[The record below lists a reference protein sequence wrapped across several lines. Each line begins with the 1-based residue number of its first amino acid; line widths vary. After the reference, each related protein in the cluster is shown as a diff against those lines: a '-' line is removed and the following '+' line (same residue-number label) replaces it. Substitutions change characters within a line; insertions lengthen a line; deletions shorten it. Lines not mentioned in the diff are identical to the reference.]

1 MCMSSEQLFIKTVDV
16 ERVRNSS
23 NYIIG
28 ASDVLVPSLVERPV
42 VVGEDG
48 GVNLIDARQVVP
60 LGYDDLGRR
69 VGGSPKSCAPK
80 VADSAVQP
88 RNVG

>member
-1 MCMSSEQLFIKTVDV
+1 MYEFRTAFHQNSRCRASTYFLQLH
-16 ERVRNSS
+16 NC
-23 NYIIG
+23 

-48 GVNLIDARQVVP
+48 GVNLIDARQAVP